1 MFRNT
6 SICSILFTVLFSS
19 IALFALEIKAQQP
32 SGTKDPANYLLE
44 KRFTHYDSVQNYL
57 RTFARDSVALKQFIQ
72 NSRQINYAYGEAF
85 AENSLGVLYRDIS
98 KYNLALNHHDKA
110 LEIARELDDVELE
123 VSALNMTGVVY
134 RRIDA
139 VRSALD
145 KHNAALELAER
156 EENPSKTL
164 LKGIAI
170 SLNSIGNIYLL
181 LRDYDM
187 AESYFKRA
195 IIREEELGSDLGLAI
210 NFANLGIA
218 YEEREQFDE
227 ALVNYRKSLAYN
239 NKINSDLGR
248 VICNN
253 SIAQVYLKQGR
264 AREALDLIE
273 ASMDDVNTIGDQFY
287 IALANINLGWAHS
300 ELKNYP
306 EAERF
311 LLKGME
317 LSKEKNYKQ
326 FLSMAYMHLSQLNEA
341 RLNYEQALEFQR
353 LSQDVQAEYLNEANH
368 KYVSDLNLKYDSEQ
382 KRNMI
387 SLLEQKNK
395 LAEVKLNQARK
406 NNIFILVL
414 FSLIF
419 LLLFFGYRQYRLK
432 NQKEQLKAEQKLMR
446 SQMNPHFIF
455 NALLSIRIYLQNHN
469 VEEAIDYLGQFAKLI
484 RSILSS
490 SLAKENTLQE
500 ELETMQLY
508 INIENIRFC
517 NEIETKLHIDD
528 SINLEEVKIPA
539 LILQPFVENALWHG
553 LQPKEGKK
561 ELAID
566 VTRKNDK
573 YVNISITDNGIGRAK
588 TMEILKDKRNT
599 QKKSIGIDLTL
610 SRLQSFSKNL
620 DNNYKLHIVDL
631 YNDQQ
636 QALGTRVLLDLPL
649 R

>member
-1 MFRNT
+1 MSRSKSMRFNFC
-6 SICSILFTVLFSS
+6 IYIVL
-19 IALFALEIKAQQP
+19 IQLIVGANLWAQQKSP
-32 SGTKDPANYLLE
+32 VIEPAAYLTQ
-44 KRFTHYDSVQNYL
+44 KKFTQYDSVQKYL
-57 RTFARDSVALKQFIQ
+57 RTFSRDSVALKRFIKY
-72 NSRQINYAYGEAF
+72 SKDADYRYGEAS
-85 AENSLGVLYRDIS
+85 AENALGILYRDIS
-98 KYNLALNHHDKA
+98 KYSEALFHHDNA
-110 LEIARELDDVELE
+110 LDIARELDDVELE

-145 KHNAALELAER
+145 KHNAALELAEG
-156 EENPSKTL
+156 ELNPSNNL

-187 AESYFKRA
+187 AENYFKRA
-195 IIREEELGSDLGLAI
+195 IIKEKELGSDLGLAI

-218 YEEREQFDE
+218 FEEREQYKE
-227 ALVNYRKSLAYN
+227 ALVNYRKSLDYN

-253 SIAQVYLKQGR
+253 SIAQVYLKQNR
-264 AREALDLIE
+264 PKEALELIQN
-273 ASMDDVNTIGDQFY
+273 SMNKVNEIGDQFY

-300 ELKNYP
+300 KLQNYSD
-306 EAERF
+306 AEKY
-311 LLKGME
+311 LMEGMK
-317 LSKEKNYKQ
+317 LSKEKNFKQ

-341 RLNYEQALEFQR
+341 RSSYKKALEYQR

-382 KRNMI
+382 KRNTI

-395 LAEVKLNQARK
+395 LAEVKLDQAKK
-406 NNIFILVL
+406 NNIFIIIL
-414 FSLIF
+414 FSLIL

-469 VEEAIDYLGQFAKLI
+469 VEEAINYLGQFAQLI

-517 NEIETKLHIDD
+517 NEIETQLEIDD
-528 SINLEEVKIPA
+528 TLNLDQVKIPA

-553 LQPKEGKK
+553 LQAKEGPKK
-561 ELAID
+561 LMIE
-566 VTRKNDK
+566 VNKKNEK
-573 YVNISITDNGIGRAK
+573 YVSITITDNGIGRVK
-588 TMEILKDKRNT
+588 TMDIPKDKRNT

-610 SRLQSFSKNL
+610 ERLQAFSKNL
-620 DNNYKLHIVDL
+620 DNKYKLKIIDL
-631 YNDQQ
+631 YDTNQQ
-636 QALGTRVLLDLPL
+636 SSGTQVRLDLPL
-649 R
+649 S

>member
-1 MFRNT
+1 MSRSKSMRFNFC
-6 SICSILFTVLFSS
+6 IYIVL
-19 IALFALEIKAQQP
+19 IQLIVGANLWAQQKSP
-32 SGTKDPANYLLE
+32 VIEPAAYLTQ
-44 KRFTHYDSVQNYL
+44 KKFTQYDSVQKYL
-57 RTFARDSVALKQFIQ
+57 RTFSRDSVALKRFIKY
-72 NSRQINYAYGEAF
+72 SKDADYRYGEAS
-85 AENSLGVLYRDIS
+85 AENALGILYRDIS
-98 KYNLALNHHDKA
+98 KYSEALFHHDNA
-110 LEIARELDDVELE
+110 LDIARELDDVELE

-145 KHNAALELAER
+145 KHNAALELAEG
-156 EENPSKTL
+156 ELNPSNNL

-187 AESYFKRA
+187 AENYFKRA
-195 IIREEELGSDLGLAI
+195 IIKEKELGSDLGLAI

-218 YEEREQFDE
+218 FEEREQYKE
-227 ALVNYRKSLAYN
+227 ALVNYRKSLDYN

-253 SIAQVYLKQGR
+253 SIAQVYLKQNR
-264 AREALDLIE
+264 PKEALELIQN
-273 ASMDDVNTIGDQFY
+273 SMNKVNEIGDQFY

-300 ELKNYP
+300 KLQNYSD
-306 EAERF
+306 AEKY
-311 LLKGME
+311 LMEGMK
-317 LSKEKNYKQ
+317 LSKEKNFKQ

-341 RLNYEQALEFQR
+341 RSSYKKALEYQR

-382 KRNMI
+382 KRNTI

-395 LAEVKLNQARK
+395 LAEVKLDQAKK
-406 NNIFILVL
+406 NNIFIIIL
-414 FSLIF
+414 FSLIL

-469 VEEAIDYLGQFAKLI
+469 VEEAINYLGQFAQLI

-517 NEIETKLHIDD
+517 NEIETQLEIDD
-528 SINLEEVKIPA
+528 TLNLDQVKIPA

-553 LQPKEGKK
+553 LQAKEGPKK
-561 ELAID
+561 LMIE
-566 VTRKNDK
+566 VNKKNEK
-573 YVNISITDNGIGRAK
+573 YVSITITDNGIGRVK
-588 TMEILKDKRNT
+588 TMDIPKDKRNT

-610 SRLQSFSKNL
+610 ERLQAFSKNL
-620 DNNYKLHIVDL
+620 DNKYKLKIIDL
-631 YNDQQ
+631 YDTNQ
-636 QALGTRVLLDLPL
+636 QASGTQVRLDLPL
-649 R
+649 S

>member
-1 MFRNT
+1 MRFNFC
-6 SICSILFTVLFSS
+6 IYIVL
-19 IALFALEIKAQQP
+19 IQLIVGANLWAQQKSP
-32 SGTKDPANYLLE
+32 VIEPAAYLTQ
-44 KRFTHYDSVQNYL
+44 KKFTQYDSVQKYL
-57 RTFARDSVALKQFIQ
+57 RTFSRDSVALKRFIKY
-72 NSRQINYAYGEAF
+72 SKDADYRYGEAS
-85 AENSLGVLYRDIS
+85 AENALGILYRDIS
-98 KYNLALNHHDKA
+98 KYSEALFHHDNA
-110 LEIARELDDVELE
+110 LDIARELDDVELE

-145 KHNAALELAER
+145 KHNAALELAEG
-156 EENPSKTL
+156 ELNPSNNL

-187 AESYFKRA
+187 AENYFKRA
-195 IIREEELGSDLGLAI
+195 IIKEKELGSDLGLAI

-218 YEEREQFDE
+218 FEEREQYKE
-227 ALVNYRKSLAYN
+227 ALVNYRKSLDYN

-253 SIAQVYLKQGR
+253 SIAQVYLKQNR
-264 AREALDLIE
+264 PKEALELIQN
-273 ASMDDVNTIGDQFY
+273 SMNKVNEIGDQFY

-300 ELKNYP
+300 KLQNYSD
-306 EAERF
+306 AEKY
-311 LLKGME
+311 LMEGMK
-317 LSKEKNYKQ
+317 LSKEKNFKQ

-341 RLNYEQALEFQR
+341 RSSYKKALEYQR

-382 KRNMI
+382 KRNTI

-395 LAEVKLNQARK
+395 LAEVKLDQAKK
-406 NNIFILVL
+406 NNIFIIIL
-414 FSLIF
+414 FSLIL

-469 VEEAIDYLGQFAKLI
+469 VEEAINYLGQFAQLI

-517 NEIETKLHIDD
+517 NEIETQLEIDD
-528 SINLEEVKIPA
+528 TLNLDQVKIPA

-553 LQPKEGKK
+553 LQAKEGPKK
-561 ELAID
+561 LMIE
-566 VTRKNDK
+566 VNKKNEK
-573 YVNISITDNGIGRAK
+573 YVSITITDNGIGRVK
-588 TMEILKDKRNT
+588 TMDIPKDKRNT

-610 SRLQSFSKNL
+610 ERLQAFSKNL
-620 DNNYKLHIVDL
+620 DNKYKLKIIDL
-631 YNDQQ
+631 YDTNQ
-636 QALGTRVLLDLPL
+636 QASGTQVRLDLPL
-649 R
+649 S

>member
-1 MFRNT
+1 MFRSK
-6 SICSILFTVLFSS
+6 SIRFYFCLYIILIQFSLG
-19 IALFALEIKAQQP
+19 INLWAQQ
-32 SGTKDPANYLLE
+32 KVPAAEPAAYLIQN
-44 KRFTHYDSVQNYL
+44 KFTQYDSVQKYL
-57 RTFARDSVALKQFIQ
+57 RAFSRDSLALQAFIKNAQ
-72 NSRQINYAYGEAF
+72 EADYRYGEAS
-85 AENSLGVLYRDIS
+85 AENTLGILYRDIS
-98 KYNLALNHHDKA
+98 KYSEALFHHDSA
-110 LEIARELDDVELE
+110 LEIARQLDDVELE

-145 KHNAALELAER
+145 KHNAALELAESQL
-156 EENPSKTL
+156 NPSNNL

-181 LRDYDM
+181 LRDYGM

-195 IIREEELGSDLGLAI
+195 IIREQELGSDLGLAI

-218 YEEREQFDE
+218 YEEREQYEE
-227 ALVNYRKSLAYN
+227 ALVNYRRSLDYN

-253 SIAQVYLKQGR
+253 SIAQVYLKQNKP
-264 AREALDLIE
+264 REALELIE
-273 ASMDDVNTIGDQFY
+273 NSMDKVNQIGDQFY

-300 ELKNYP
+300 KLQNYM
-306 EAERF
+306 EAENY
-311 LLKGME
+311 LQEGMQ
-317 LSKEKNYKQ
+317 LSKEKNFKQ

-341 RLNYEQALEFQR
+341 QSNYKKALEYQR

-382 KRNMI
+382 KRNTI

-395 LAEVKLNQARK
+395 LAEVKLNQAKK
-406 NNIFILVL
+406 NNIFIIVL
-414 FSLIF
+414 FSLIL

-432 NQKEQLKAEQKLMR
+432 NQREQLKAEQKLMR

-469 VEEAIDYLGQFAKLI
+469 VEEAINYLGQFAQLI

-517 NEIETKLHIDD
+517 NEIETQLDIDD
-528 SINLEEVKIPA
+528 SLNLDQVKIPA

-553 LQPKEGKK
+553 LQAKEGPKK
-561 ELAID
+561 LKIE
-566 VTRKNDK
+566 VHKTNEKF
-573 YVNISITDNGIGRAK
+573 VNITITDNGIGRAR
-588 TMEILKDKRNT
+588 TMNLPKDKRNT

-610 SRLQSFSKNL
+610 ERLQAFSKNL
-620 DNNYKLHIVDL
+620 DHNYRLEIIDL
-631 YNDQQ
+631 YDADQQ
-636 QALGTRVLLDLPL
+636 ATGTKVRLDLPL
-649 R
+649 S